1 MRLSVA
7 RKILNEHKLSGS
19 LEPGRELTIRIDQ
32 TLTQDATGTM
42 TYLQLEAMGAERLQ
56 TELSVSYVD
65 HNTLQDGCENADDQ
79 AYLQTVAAKYG
90 VLYSRAGNGICH
102 QVHLERFARPGK
114 TLLGSDSHTPTAGG
128 IGCLAIGAGGLDVAA
143 AMAQGTFTLAAPSIC
158 RVELVG
164 ELAPWVSAK
173 DIILEMLRRLT
184 TKGNVGFIVEYAG
197 PGVRTLSVPERATI
211 ANMGAE
217 LGVTSSI
224 FPSDSA
230 TRRFLAAQGRSEQ
243 WVQLKPEAGA
253 TYEERMEVDLSAL
266 EPLAATPHSPGNIA
280 KVREIAGTPVDQVCV
295 GSCTNSSYSD
305 LMTVA
310 KMLEGRRVHANV
322 SLVVAPA
329 SRQAMEMIVASGGL
343 AALVAAGARINECAC
358 GFCIGIGQAPKS
370 HAVSLRTSNR
380 NFRGR
385 SGTQSAN
392 VYLVSPQVAA
402 AAAITGVIT
411 DPRDLG
417 AAPPAIRLPRKFQ
430 VDDAMI
436 LQPPADRSKIE
447 IYRGPGIGLPPVA
460 EPLKERIAGE
470 VAIKVGDKVTT
481 DDIIPAGSRMK
492 YRSNVA
498 RYSEFVFENVD
509 ATFAARAAANR
520 KSGVDNLIVAGLSYG
535 QGSSREHAALC
546 PMHLGV
552 RMVAAKSI
560 ERIHRSN
567 LINFGIVPATFARE
581 ADYDRLEQG
590 DRVETPD
597 LRARIAGGK
606 GLELRAP
613 GKNAT
618 IELRCELGPRER
630 EIILAGGMLN
640 YVKAGRKAREP

>member
-7 RKILNEHKLSGS
+7 RKILHEHMISGS

-42 TYLQLEAMGAERLQ
+42 AYLQLEAMGAERLQ

-79 AYLQTVAAKYG
+79 KYLQTVAAKYG
-90 VLYSRAGNGICH
+90 ILYSRAGNGICH

-143 AMAQGTFTLAAPSIC
+143 AMAQGTFTLAAPSLC
-158 RVELVG
+158 RVDLAG
-164 ELAPWVSAK
+164 KLAPWVSAK
-173 DIILEMLRRLT
+173 DVILEMLRRLT

-217 LGVTSSI
+217 MGVTSSI

-230 TRRFLAAQGRSEQ
+230 TRRFLAAEGRAEH
-243 WVQLKPEAGA
+243 WIELEPEPGA
-253 TYEERMEVDLSAL
+253 AYEKRVEVDLSAL

-295 GSCTNSSYSD
+295 GSCTNSSYRD

-310 KMLEGRRVHANV
+310 KMLEGRRVHPNV

-329 SRQAMEMIVASGGL
+329 SRQVMEMIAASGGL

-358 GFCIGIGQAPKS
+358 GFCIGIGQAPRS
-370 HAVSLRTSNR
+370 YAVSLRTSNR
-380 NFRGR
+380 NFLGR

-411 DPRDLG
+411 DPRELG
-417 AAPPAIRLPRKFQ
+417 SEPPAVRLPKKFH

-436 LQPPADRSKIE
+436 LQPPADRSKVE
-447 IYRGPGIGLPPVA
+447 IYRGAGIGLPPVA
-460 EPLKERIAGE
+460 EPLKERIVGE

-481 DDIIPAGSRMK
+481 DHIIPAGSRMK

-498 RYSEFVFENVD
+498 KYSEFVFENVD
-509 ATFAARAAANR
+509 ATFAGRAAANR
-520 KSGVDNLIVAGLSYG
+520 KNGVDNLIVAGLSYG

-552 RMVAAKSI
+552 RMVAAKTI

-581 ADYDRLEQG
+581 EDYDRLQQG
-590 DRVETPD
+590 DRVEVPD
-597 LRARIAGGK
+597 LRARIAEGK
-606 GLELRAP
+606 GLELRVPA
-613 GKNAT
+613 NNIT

-640 YVKAGRKAREP
+640 FVKAKKP

>member
-7 RKILNEHKLSGS
+7 RKILHEHMISGS

-42 TYLQLEAMGAERLQ
+42 AYLQLEAMGAERLQ

-79 AYLQTVAAKYG
+79 KYLQTVAAKYG
-90 VLYSRAGNGICH
+90 ILYSRAGNGICH

-143 AMAQGTFTLAAPSIC
+143 AMAQGTFTLAAPSLC
-158 RVELVG
+158 RVDLAG
-164 ELAPWVSAK
+164 KLAPWVSAK
-173 DIILEMLRRLT
+173 DVILEMLRRLT

-217 LGVTSSI
+217 MGVTSSI

-230 TRRFLAAQGRSEQ
+230 TRRFLAAEGRAEH
-243 WVQLKPEAGA
+243 WIELEPEPGA
-253 TYEERMEVDLSAL
+253 AYEKRVEVDLSAL

-295 GSCTNSSYSD
+295 GSCTNSSYRD

-310 KMLEGRRVHANV
+310 KMLEGRRVHPNV

-329 SRQAMEMIVASGGL
+329 SRQVMEMIAASGGL

-358 GFCIGIGQAPKS
+358 GFCIGIGQAPRS
-370 HAVSLRTSNR
+370 YAVSLRTSNR
-380 NFRGR
+380 NFLGR

-411 DPRDLG
+411 DPRELG
-417 AAPPAIRLPRKFQ
+417 SEPPAVRLPKKFH

-436 LQPPADRSKIE
+436 LQPPADRSKVE
-447 IYRGPGIGLPPVA
+447 IYRGAGIGLPPVA

-481 DDIIPAGSRMK
+481 DHIIPAGSRMK

-498 RYSEFVFENVD
+498 KYSEFVFENVD
-509 ATFAARAAANR
+509 ATFAGRAAANK
-520 KSGVDNLIVAGLSYG
+520 KSGLDNVIVAGLSYG

-581 ADYDRLEQG
+581 ADYDRLQQG
-590 DRVETPD
+590 DRVEVPE
-597 LRARIAGGK
+597 LRARIAAGK
-606 GLELRAP
+606 DLELAVP
-613 GKNAT
+613 AKNLT
-618 IELRCELGPRER
+618 IALRCELGPRER
-630 EIILAGGMLN
+630 EIILAGGLLN
-640 YVKAGRKAREP
+640 YVKSK

>member
-7 RKILNEHKLSGS
+7 RKILNEHKVSGS

-65 HNTLQDGCENADDQ
+65 HNTLQDGYENADDQ
-79 AYLQTVAAKYG
+79 KYLQTVAAKYG

-128 IGCLAIGAGGLDVAA
+128 IGCLAIGAGGLDVAT
-143 AMAQGTFTLAAPSIC
+143 AMAQGTFTLAAPSVF
-158 RVELVG
+158 RVDLLG
-164 ELAPWVSAK
+164 ELPPWVSAK
-173 DIILEMLRRLT
+173 DIILELLRQLT

-211 ANMGAE
+211 TNMGAE

-230 TRRFLAAQGRSEQ
+230 TRRFLAAQERADQ
-243 WVQLKPEAGA
+243 WIELKPEPRAI
-253 TYEERMEVDLSAL
+253 YEKRLEIDLAAL

-310 KMLEGRRVHANV
+310 KMLEGERLHPNV

-329 SRQAMEMIVASGGL
+329 SRQVMEMIVASGGF

-358 GFCIGIGQAPKS
+358 GFCIGIGQAPRTN
-370 HAVSLRTSNR
+370 AVSLRTSNR
-380 NFRGR
+380 KFLGR

-417 AAPPAIRLPRKFQ
+417 SAPPVIRLPKTFR
-430 VDDAMI
+430 VDDAMV
-436 LQPPADRSKIE
+436 LQPPADRSKVE
-447 IYRGPGIGLPPVA
+447 IYRGAGIGLPPVA

-470 VAIKVGDKVTT
+470 IAIKVGDKVTT
-481 DDIIPAGSRMK
+481 DHIIPAGSRMK

-498 RYSEFVFENVD
+498 KYSEFVFENVD
-509 ATFAARAAANR
+509 ATFAARAAAN
-520 KSGVDNLIVAGLSYG
+520 KKNGVDNVIVAGQSYG

-567 LINFGIVPATFARE
+567 LINFGIVPATFPNG
-581 ADYDRLEQG
+581 ADYDRLQQG
-590 DRVETPD
+590 DRVEISN
-597 LRARIAGGK
+597 LRARIADGK
-606 GLELRAP
+606 NLELAVP
-613 GKNAT
+613 GTNLT
-618 IELRCELGPRER
+618 IALCCELGPRER

-640 YVKAGRKAREP
+640 FVKSKRP

>member
-1 MRLSVA
+1 
-7 RKILNEHKLSGS
+7 
-19 LEPGRELTIRIDQ
+19 
-32 TLTQDATGTM
+32 
-42 TYLQLEAMGAERLQ
+42 
-56 TELSVSYVD
+56 
-65 HNTLQDGCENADDQ
+65 
-79 AYLQTVAAKYG
+79 
-90 VLYSRAGNGICH
+90 
-102 QVHLERFARPGK
+102 
-114 TLLGSDSHTPTAGG
+114 
-128 IGCLAIGAGGLDVAA
+128 
-143 AMAQGTFTLAAPSIC
+143 MAQGTFTLAAPSLC
-158 RVELVG
+158 RVDLAG
-164 ELAPWVSAK
+164 KLAPWVSAK
-173 DIILEMLRRLT
+173 DVILEMLRRLT

-217 LGVTSSI
+217 MGVTSSI

-230 TRRFLAAQGRSEQ
+230 TRRFLAAEGRAEH
-243 WVQLKPEAGA
+243 WIELEPEPGA
-253 TYEERMEVDLSAL
+253 AYEKRVEVDLSAL

-295 GSCTNSSYSD
+295 GSCTNSSYRD

-310 KMLEGRRVHANV
+310 KMLEGRRVHPNV

-329 SRQAMEMIVASGGL
+329 SRQVMEMIAASGGL

-358 GFCIGIGQAPKS
+358 GFCIGIGQAPRS
-370 HAVSLRTSNR
+370 YAVSLRTSNR
-380 NFRGR
+380 NFLGR

-417 AAPPAIRLPRKFQ
+417 SEPPAVRLPKKFH

-436 LQPPADRSKIE
+436 LQPPADRSKVE
-447 IYRGPGIGLPPVA
+447 IYRGAGIGLPPVA
-460 EPLKERIAGE
+460 EPLKERIVGE

-481 DDIIPAGSRMK
+481 DHIIPAGSRMK

-498 RYSEFVFENVD
+498 KYSEFVFENVD
-509 ATFAARAAANR
+509 ATFAGRAAANR
-520 KSGVDNLIVAGLSYG
+520 KNGVDNLIVAGLSYG

-552 RMVAAKSI
+552 RMVAAKTI

-581 ADYDRLEQG
+581 EDYDRLQQG
-590 DRVETPD
+590 DRVEVPD
-597 LRARIAGGK
+597 LRARIAEGK
-606 GLELRAP
+606 GLELRVPA
-613 GKNAT
+613 NNIT

-640 YVKAGRKAREP
+640 FVKAKKP